1 MAGNIPGEM
10 EAIWSSFL
18 LLSIPYRPWLWLS
31 ALVLAC
37 GALSICWR
45 AMDRI
50 TLDRMLMYDKEA
62 NNRKQE
68 IDRQHRTIPR
78 KINMKESLCR
88 ENRRSVFDSTWA
100 EMS

>member
-50 TLDRMLMYDKEA
+50 TLDRMLMCHKETHKRLIDSSP
-62 NNRKQE
+62 NLFRKFVSWTFFFNA
-68 IDRQHRTIPR
+68 D
-78 KINMKESLCR
+78 ML
-88 ENRRSVFDSTWA
+88 
-100 EMS
+100 